1 MGFVKLIHRLLG
13 REQEQSDNLST
24 EGTQDKSNI
33 QNILTK
39 LDVQGDVLRVSFS
52 TTDGTTED
60 KPRDI
65 DLTDSCIKSTLVA
78 ILKKFSGA
86 RTTYQVNKPFYAPFA
101 SSSDEL
107 QDKLVNLGLLAYD
120 MPADLSCLTV
130 PELKQILVDHKITPK
145 GRKKDLIGL
154 LDGVLTSEEIQEY
167 TKAEARLKVTDKG
180 QQLID
185 EDKAD
190 FISTE
195 STVMQA
201 LLDRDVERAV
211 DVVETYRSMHSSLI
225 RTSGIINIPTPRE
238 KRLDICKF
246 YLCYPYPD
254 LRNAQEFKKLYGAAL
269 AMFELMDVNYR
280 MWDADYFETFTSE
293 LPDCPDIPDP
303 EDYTIMMHRRC
314 SAACQALDYK
324 RKGYTKLK
332 LSCGNCSKCGLSGA
346 VYPINNP
353 PLLPLMYECQAY
365 YSIEN

>member
-1 MGFVKLIHRLLG
+1 MR
-13 REQEQSDNLST
+13 
-24 EGTQDKSNI
+24 
-33 QNILTK
+33 LTK
-39 LDVQGDVLRVSFS
+39 LLLGLFGRTPDKSDKLDTKDASDKLDIRSNPTELNIQGDEPGLSVSIS
-52 TTDGTTED
+52 ED
-60 KPRDI
+60 APEI
-65 DLTDSCIKSTLVA
+65 ELCEINLTDSHIKSTIVS

-86 RTTYQVNKPFYAPFA
+86 YTTYQVNKPFYAPFA

-107 QDKLVNLGLLAYD
+107 QDKLIELGLLVYD
-120 MPADLSCLTV
+120 IPSDLSCLTV
-130 PELKQILVDHKITPK
+130 PELKQILVDHEITPK

-154 LDGVLTSEEIQEY
+154 LDGVLTSEEMQEY
-167 TKAEARLKVTDKG
+167 TKAETRLKVTDKG
-180 QQLID
+180 QHLID

-195 STVMQA
+195 NTVMQA

-225 RTSGIINIPTPRE
+225 CTSGIINIPTPRE

-314 SAACQALDYK
+314 AAACQALDYK